1 MLVVNDVRLATLLC
15 ILTMLGWGS
24 WANTQK
30 LAGKDKWAFPLYY
43 WDYAIGVFVLG
54 ILLALTLGSFGA
66 VGMPAIENLGQ
77 AAPGP
82 LARAVLSGVLFNLSN
97 ILLVVAIDIAGM
109 SVAFPIGVGLALVIG
124 TLASYAQVPKG
135 NPALLSCGVALVVFA
150 MIMSAMAYRKL
161 PRAADSRW
169 ARGIVF
175 AVLAGCLMGFFY
187 PQLSAAISPD
197 FNTAPLKSGYLT
209 PYTALMLFGVGLLL
223 SNVPLNT
230 VFMRM
235 GNLNYRD
242 YSSGTLRLHSLG
254 FLGGLVWMVALS
266 ANLLAS
272 GVVGPA
278 ISYALGQGATLVA
291 AIWGVVIWR
300 EFRNAPPGT
309 GRLMVLMFV
318 AYGVGLALVGMATL
332 S

>member
-1 MLVVNDVRLATLLC
+1 
-15 ILTMLGWGS
+15 
-24 WANTQK
+24 
-30 LAGKDKWAFPLYY
+30 
-43 WDYAIGVFVLG
+43 
-54 ILLALTLGSFGA
+54 
-66 VGMPAIENLGQ
+66 
-77 AAPGP
+77 
-82 LARAVLSGVLFNLSN
+82 
-97 ILLVVAIDIAGM
+97 M

-124 TLASYAQVPKG
+124 TLASYVQVPKG
-135 NPALLSCGVALVVFA
+135 NPALLSSGVALVVFA

-161 PRAADSRW
+161 PRAADARW

-197 FNTAPLKSGYLT
+197 FNTAPVRSGYLT

-223 SNVPLNT
+223 SNVPFNT

-242 YSSGTLRLHSLG
+242 YSRGTVRLHSLG
-254 FLGGLVWMVALS
+254 FLGGIVWMVALS

-300 EFRNAPPGT
+300 EFRNAPQGT